1 MKTYKKIVLLGGTG
15 QIGKA
20 LIRFYKDKAIE
31 INVFTRGLSRNEEN
45 VNYFSWNGE
54 SLTEYVKQFEEVDV
68 LINLVGKNVNCRYTE
83 ENKKEI
89 VDSRT
94 KSVIALSEVI
104 RKVSTPPKIWIQAA
118 SATIYR
124 HSEDQ
129 EMTEKN
135 GKIGEGFS
143 VEVCKK
149 WEATFEKEIQQF
161 PSIRK
166 VILRT
171 SIVLSENEG
180 AFPRLKTMTKF
191 GLGGKQGNGRQMVSW
206 IHEGDVV
213 GIIDFIIKNDSIS
226 GTFNCTSPHPITNQ
240 LFMKQLRQSL
250 KVAFGLPAPK
260 TLLEIGALIIG
271 TETELILKSRWVIPE
286 KLIELGYQFE
296 YPTIEKAFNNLIH

>member
-1 MKTYKKIVLLGGTG
+1 MNCYKKIVLLGGTG

-20 LIRFYKDKAIE
+20 LIRFYKDKANE
-31 INVFTRGLSRNEEN
+31 ITVFTRGLSRSEDN
-45 VNYFSWNGE
+45 VNYFCWNGE
-54 SLTEYVKQFEEVDV
+54 SLTEYVKQFEDIDI

-89 VDSRT
+89 FDSRT

-104 RKVSTPPKIWIQAA
+104 CKVSTPPIIWIQAA
-118 SATIYR
+118 SSTIYR
-124 HSEDQ
+124 HSEDK

-135 GKIGEGFS
+135 GEIGEGFS

-191 GLGGKQGNGRQMVSW
+191 GLGGKQVNGRQMVSW
-206 IHEGDVV
+206 IHESDVV
-213 GIIDFIIKNDSIS
+213 GIIDFIIKNDSIN
-226 GTFNCTSPHPITNQ
+226 GTFNCTSPNPISNQ
-240 LFMKQLRQSL
+240 LFMKQLRKSL
-250 KVAFGLPAPK
+250 GVTFGLPASK

-296 YPTIEKAFNNLIH
+296 YPTIEKAFNNLIN

>member
-1 MKTYKKIVLLGGTG
+1 MMTFQKIVLLGGTG

-20 LIRFYKDKAIE
+20 LIRFYQDKAKE
-31 INVFTRGLSRNEEN
+31 ISVFTRGVSRIENN
-45 VNYFSWNGE
+45 VNYLNWNGE
-54 SLTEYVKQFEEVDV
+54 SLTQYVDEFEKVDL

-89 VDSRT
+89 FESRT
-94 KSVIALSEVI
+94 KSIVALSEVI
-104 RKVSTPPKIWIQAA
+104 TLTSTPPKVSIQAA

-124 HSEDQ
+124 HSEDKA
-129 EMTEKN
+129 MTEKN
-135 GKIGEGFS
+135 GEIGEGFS

-149 WEATFEKEIQQF
+149 WEATFEKESQKF

-191 GLGGKQGNGRQMVSW
+191 GLGGKQGNGHQMVSW
-206 IHEGDVV
+206 IHEADVV
-213 GIIDFIIKNDSIS
+213 VIIDFIVKNESIY
-226 GTFNCTSPHPITNQ
+226 GTFNCTAPNPITNQ

-250 KVAFGLPAPK
+250 GVKFGLPAPK
-260 TLLEIGALIIG
+260 TLLEIGAVIIG

-286 KLIELGYQFE
+286 KLTELGYKFQ
-296 YPTIEKAFNNLIH
+296 YPTIEKAFKHLIH

>member
-31 INVFTRGLSRNEEN
+31 INVFTRGLSRSEGN
-45 VNYFSWNGE
+45 VNYYNWNGE
-54 SLTEYVKQFEEVDV
+54 SLTEYVNQFEEVDV

-104 RKVSTPPKIWIQAA
+104 SKVSTPPKIWIQAA

-135 GKIGEGFS
+135 GEIGEGFS

-213 GIIDFIIKNDSIS
+213 GIIDFIIKNDSIK
-226 GTFNCTSPHPITNQ
+226 GTFNCTSPNPISNQ

-250 KVAFGLPAPK
+250 KVVFGLPAPK

-296 YPTIEKAFNNLIH
+296 YPTIEKAFENLIH